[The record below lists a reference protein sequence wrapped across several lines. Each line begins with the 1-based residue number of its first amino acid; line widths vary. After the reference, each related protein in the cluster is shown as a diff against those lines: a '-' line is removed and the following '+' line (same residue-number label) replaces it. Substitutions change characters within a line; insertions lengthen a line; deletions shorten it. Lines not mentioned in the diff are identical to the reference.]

1 MSDREPP
8 RTDAPR
14 TGAVSADALLAEGLR
29 TDVGRANAERVT
41 LRGHDL
47 VGELVGRMSF
57 TEAALLA
64 VTGERPAPGAVRV
77 ADAVLVTFIDHGL
90 QPSALAAR
98 LTYHVAPE
106 AVQGAVAAGLLGVG
120 SRILGTLE
128 QTGRLLTRI
137 ADETA
142 ADGEGDGEGEKGAA
156 GRSGARAG
164 TGAVAGED
172 EAVVRAVAD
181 ELAAGRRIPG
191 IGHAL
196 HRDGDPRAAPL
207 LAVAAGEGVAEDE
220 IRRLRA
226 IADVTAERTGR
237 TLPPNAAGVSAALLL
252 GIGVPW
258 PLHRGFSMISRT
270 AGLVAHIG
278 EEAERPL
285 TPAVRAALREASRP
299 DED

>member
-1 MSDREPP
+1 MSEREPL

-14 TGAVSADALLAEGLR
+14 TGAVPADALLAEGLR
-29 TDVGRANAERVT
+29 TEVGRANAERVT

-64 VTGERPAPGAVRV
+64 ITGERPAPGAVRV

-142 ADGEGDGEGEKGAA
+142 ADGEGEKDAG

-164 TGAVAGED
+164 AGAGAGED
-172 EAVVRAVAD
+172 EAVARAVAD
-181 ELAAGRRIPG
+181 ELDAGRRIPG

-207 LAVAAGEGVAEDE
+207 LAVAAEEGVAEDE

-285 TPAVRAALREASRP
+285 TPAVRAALREASRL

>member
-14 TGAVSADALLAEGLR
+14 TGAVPADALLAEGLR

-164 TGAVAGED
+164 SGAVAGED
-172 EAVVRAVAD
+172 EAVARAVAD
-181 ELAAGRRIPG
+181 EL
-191 IGHAL
+191 
-196 HRDGDPRAAPL
+196 
-207 LAVAAGEGVAEDE
+207 AAGEGVAEDE

>member
-1 MSDREPP
+1 M
-8 RTDAPR
+8 
-14 TGAVSADALLAEGLR
+14 LAEGLR

-142 ADGEGDGEGEKGAA
+142 ADGEGEKGAA
-156 GRSGARAG
+156 GRSGARGGAG
-164 TGAVAGED
+164 AGAVAGAVAGEG
-172 EAVVRAVAD
+172 EAVARAVAD

-207 LAVAAGEGVAEDE
+207 LAVAAEEGVAEDE